1 MADKYVMS
9 LYGGQDQQ
17 FDNVFKPNARNQHT
31 GNRLMPLHNMTGGKR
46 NRTRAMKK
54 NRNKNKN
61 SHRRRKNNKAN
72 KKNSKSKKGG
82 YWGEVVKQPL
92 VRPTFWPHVELDG
105 FGFAFEWEKW
115 KRAPETYRFDP
126 TLYGDKYT
134 KDVGD

>member
-17 FDNVFKPNARNQHT
+17 FDNVFKPNARNQNT
-31 GNRLMPLHNMTGGKR
+31 GNRIMPLHNMTGGKR

-61 SHRRRKNNKAN
+61 SRRRRKNNKAN

-82 YWGEVVKQPL
+82 YWGEVAKQAIVPL
-92 VRPTFWPHVELDG
+92 ALLG
-105 FGFAFEWEKW
+105 MQQ
-115 KRAPETYRFDP
+115 TYRKKP
-126 TLYGDKYT
+126 QKTRKNKT
-134 KDVGD
+134 RRRH